1 MTSGSE
7 FPFSPDPVLSGTSD
21 DRQHALQLNPQQ
33 LLDRIPV
40 TIWQA
45 NDQGQI
51 ISLSARWQLITGR
64 APVDSLGEEFW
75 NSVLLEDRDL
85 SLQQWIN
92 ACQQQRPFVLHL
104 HLCSIRGNS
113 CPFLIQSEPL
123 LNDTDQLIGWVGTLQ
138 STDVV
143 IPLQSKWD
151 YTQKFLQAL
160 LDNLSNGIVA
170 CDTQGVLTLFNSS
183 AKKLHGL
190 PLCPIPAD
198 EWASYYHLYQADGT
212 TPLPQAEIPLYRAL
226 QGESVHN
233 AEIVVK
239 PSQGK
244 PRTILASG
252 DPIIAQDGQKL
263 GAVVAIQDITLRKQ
277 AELELRKSE
286 ERWQLALQGTGDGLF
301 DWNIVTNEV
310 FMSPQLKQTLGYADH
325 EVDNNFEG
333 WRQLVHPDDLGEVA
347 AAIEAHLRQSMPLY
361 VAEYRMRCKDGSY
374 KWNLARGQTKW
385 DDNGQP
391 IRMIGSH
398 QDITRRKQ
406 AEMELARLNRDL
418 EARVTSRTTQLEVA
432 KNQKEALV
440 VKEQEARRQSEV
452 DRAGIKLYE
461 SIISNIQLGIL
472 VWHSQNLESVDH
484 LELVSTNPA
493 AESILKMNLHVE
505 IGRQMSDIFPSF
517 VGKHPDILLSLVE
530 IIRTQQPRSIENVP
544 YTFPEGDENLFSL
557 RAFPLPEDCVGVAF
571 ENVTCKETNEPAFS

>member
-1 MTSGSE
+1 MTSGPE
-7 FPFSPDPVLSGTSD
+7 FPFSSDSVLSETSGD
-21 DRQHALQLNPQQ
+21 KQHALQLKPQQ
-33 LLDRIPV
+33 LLDRLPV
-40 TIWQA
+40 TVWQA

-51 ISLSARWQLITGR
+51 ISLSARWQLITGH
-64 APVDSLGEEFW
+64 APIESLGEAFW
-75 NSVLLEDRDL
+75 NAVLLEDRDL
-85 SLQQWIN
+85 SFQQWTN
-92 ACQQQRPFVLHL
+92 ACQQQQPFVLHL
-104 HLCSIRGNS
+104 HLCSIKGKPD
-113 CPFLIQSEPL
+113 PFLIQGEPL
-123 LNDTDQLIGWVGTLQ
+123 LNDQDHLVGWVGTLQ

-143 IPLQSKWD
+143 IPLQSEWD

-170 CDTQGVLTLFNSS
+170 CNNQGVLTLFNSS
-183 AKKLHGL
+183 AQELHGL
-190 PLCPIPAD
+190 PLCPIPA
-198 EWASYYHLYQADGT
+198 EQWASYYHLYQADGT
-212 TPLPQAEIPLYRAL
+212 TSLPQDDIPLYRAL

-277 AELELRKSE
+277 AELELGKSE
-286 ERWQLALQGTGDGLF
+286 ERWQLALEGTGDGLF
-301 DWNIVTNEV
+301 DWNIVTNEA
-310 FMSPQLKQTLGYADH
+310 FMSLQLKQTLGYADH
-325 EVDNNFEG
+325 EVENSFEG

-347 AAIEAHLRQSMPLY
+347 AAIEAHLRQSMPRY
-361 VAEYRMRCKDGSY
+361 TAEYRMRCKDGSY
-374 KWNLARGQTKW
+374 KWILARGQTKW

-398 QDITRRKQ
+398 QDITRQKQ

-418 EARVTSRTTQLEVA
+418 EERVTSRTTQLEVA

-440 VKEQEARRQSEV
+440 VKEQEARRQSKI

-472 VWHSQNLESVDH
+472 VWHSQNLESEEH

-493 AESILKMNLHVE
+493 AESILKMKLHEE

-517 VGKHPDILLSLVE
+517 VEKHPEILLSLVE
-530 IIRTQQPRSIENVP
+530 IIRTQHPRSIENVP

-557 RAFPLPEDCVGVAF
+557 RAFPLPNDCVGVAF
-571 ENVTCKETNEPAFS
+571 ENVTVQETTEPTFS

>member
-1 MTSGSE
+1 MTSGSK
-7 FPFSPDPVLSGTSD
+7 FPSSSEAFPSGTSGKW
-21 DRQHALQLNPQQ
+21 QHTLQLKPQQ

-40 TIWQA
+40 TVWQA

-51 ISLSARWQLITGR
+51 ISLSACWQRITGR
-64 APVDSLGEEFW
+64 SPVDSLGEAFW
-75 NSVLLEDRDL
+75 NAVLSEDRIP
-85 SLQQWIN
+85 SLQQWKN
-92 ACQQQRPFVLHL
+92 ACQQQRPFVIHL
-104 HLCSIRGNS
+104 HLCSVRGNS
-113 CPFLIQSEPL
+113 CPFLIQGEPL
-123 LNDTDQLIGWVGTLQ
+123 LNDQDQLVGWLGTLQ
-138 STDVV
+138 SADVV
-143 IPLQSKWD
+143 IPLKSEWD

-160 LDNLSNGIVA
+160 LDNLSNGIIA
-170 CDTQGVLTLFNSS
+170 CDNQGVLTFFNSS
-183 AKKLHGL
+183 AQEQHGL
-190 PLCPIPAD
+190 PLCPIPA
-198 EWASYYHLYQADGT
+198 EQWADYYHLYQADGST
-212 TPLPQAEIPLYRAL
+212 SLPQDEIPLYRAL

-239 PSQGK
+239 PSQGES
-244 PRTILASG
+244 RTILASG

-277 AELELRKSE
+277 AEFELRKSE

-391 IRMIGSH
+391 VRMIGSH

-432 KNQKEALV
+432 KNQKKALV
-440 VKEQEARRQSEV
+440 VKEQEARQQSEV

-493 AESILKMNLHVE
+493 AESILKMNLHEE
-505 IGRQMSDIFPSF
+505 IGRQMSAIFPSF
-517 VGKHPDILLSLVE
+517 VEKHPDILLSLVQ

-557 RAFPLPEDCVGVAF
+557 RAFPLPNDCVGVAF
-571 ENVTCKETNEPAFS
+571 ENITSKKAD